1 MNKIYQAYYTNSTYI
16 KNYMIS
22 KLNLTRFDKVLEPC
36 VGEGAF
42 VDKILEINSNQ
53 NLTLYDIDDYAID
66 VVKQK
71 YLNKLNVK
79 INLANTLL
87 NEKLD
92 FCNFDKIIGNPPYG
106 AKMSQK
112 LYWNYIII
120 MFIVIIIKKRTWKKV
135 LFFCYFPFY

>member
-112 LYWNYIII
+112 E
-120 MFIVIIIKKRTWKKV
+120 KKEIGLKYSDIYSKDSYV
-135 LFFCYFPFY
+135 LFFFVA